1 MATADKPAA
10 DDGRQYH
17 LHTRPGDL
25 AERCVLVGA
34 PERARMIAKR
44 YFAKSRKVG
53 DHRGLVSYTGV
64 FAGMPMSVVTTGM
77 GGASAGIVLA
87 EAVASG
93 AKAFVR
99 VGSCGALKRSA
110 KPGDVVIATGAVR
123 YDGASDNWAPPEWP
137 AFADWQLVGA
147 LVASAKSVGKRHHVG
162 IGVTTSCFREGQAR
176 PDEDGWL
183 PERLRSRHRELVRRG
198 ALFYSMEDAAIFVWC
213 ATHGGIPAA
222 AVNAVYANRL
232 TGTFNPVGDEDAA
245 KIALMAL
252 ALFR

>member
-1 MATADKPAA
+1 MATADKPT
-10 DDGRQYH
+10 DVSGRQYH
-17 LHTRPGDL
+17 LRTAAGDL
-25 AERCVLVGA
+25 AERCLLVGA
-34 PERARMIAKR
+34 PERAEMIAKK
-44 YFAKSRKVG
+44 FFSKSRKVG
-53 DHRGLVSYTGV
+53 DHRGLKSFTGT
-64 FAGMPMSVVTTGM
+64 FAGTRMSVVTTGM

-99 VGSCGALKRSA
+99 VGSCGALVRKA

-137 AFADWQLVGA
+137 AVADWRLVNA
-147 LVASAKSVGKRHHVG
+147 LVASAVRAEKRHHVG

-176 PDEDGWL
+176 PDDGGWL

-213 ATHGGIPAA
+213 ATHGGFPAA
-222 AVNAVYANRL
+222 AVNAVYANRR
-232 TGTFNPVGDEDAA
+232 TGTFNPIGDESAA
-245 KIALMAL
+245 EVALMAL